1 MQINQSTLFIL
12 LLIILAIIVGYLLF
26 FYQSDN
32 QTNQNKRNNTSNY
45 TSSSTATPEVQLE
58 TVVSEPVAVE
68 TTRGYIHIPK
78 SSSNVEE
85 QEQSDA
91 TKEVDEEEN
100 SSPIF
105 SPLNPEKMTY
115 LLSTRYIQEAL
126 PISEEELNKRAEE
139 YMRKYLL
146 PETKA
151 TPKSLHFT
159 LDDHEE
165 QKRAQTSAMRKAMV
179 KDDDSHLINYYKKM
193 KPSMN
198 AQSFIES
205 H

>member
-1 MQINQSTLFIL
+1 MQMNQSTLFIL
-12 LLIILAIIVGYLLF
+12 LIIVLAIIVGYLLF
-26 FYQSDN
+26 F
-32 QTNQNKRNNTSNY
+32 KRETHHHHSHPAVIASPVLSTTSE
-45 TSSSTATPEVQLE
+45 TPTIQHE
-58 TVVSEPVAVE
+58 TVISEPVAVP
-68 TTRGYIHIPK
+68 TTRSFIHIPK
-78 SSSNVEE
+78 TPVVEE
-85 QEQSDA
+85 QQ
-91 TKEVDEEEN
+91 EEEVL
-100 SSPIF
+100 SF

-115 LLSTRYIQEAL
+115 LMSTRYIQEAL

-165 QKRAQTSAMRKAMV
+165 QRNAQKQAMRKSMI
-179 KDDDSHLINYYKKM
+179 KDNDAHLENYYKKM

-198 AQSFIES
+198 SSSAIEAY
-205 H
+205 